1 MRIRSLQPDDHPAPS
16 DAIQADATDEVG
28 GYVRQ
33 ILEGPGGA
41 SPNRAEGV
49 PRNASRRSLLEPL
62 RPGEEIFSPPAHSN
76 RPAVSIATAAGRSN
90 SMLLSGSSR
99 PPVPVE
105 RVARAPDSS

>member
-16 DAIQADATDEVG
+16 DAGQAAIDATDEV

-33 ILEGPGGA
+33 ILEGPGA
-41 SPNRAEGV
+41 SPNRAEGI

-62 RPGEEIFSPPAHSN
+62 RPGEEIFSPPVHSN
-76 RPAVSIATAAGRSN
+76 RPAVSIGAARSN
-90 SMLLSGSSR
+90 SMMLGSSR

-105 RVARAPDSS
+105 RLAQQQPMQQ